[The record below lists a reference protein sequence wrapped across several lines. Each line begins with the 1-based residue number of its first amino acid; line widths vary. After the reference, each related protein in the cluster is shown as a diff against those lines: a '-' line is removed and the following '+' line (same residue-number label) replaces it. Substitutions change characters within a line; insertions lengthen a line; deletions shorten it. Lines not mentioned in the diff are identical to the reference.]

1 MTAPREHAEL
11 AILYFSDSA
20 LRCWVR
26 EIGRNDE
33 WGLMCH
39 PSFNSPDL
47 EYYVGHEPP
56 PPIKR
61 TITLT
66 VNGKEWVLPEP
77 MTDDAQRR
85 FYYISEANSV
95 QAGSKGNDYYDNL
108 LAHIKMNGGSVYATE
123 ADAQAWADF
132 NKWCRGGGV

>member
-1 MTAPREHAEL
+1 MTTPQEHAEL
-11 AILYFSDSA
+11 SARYFADNTLKCWTRFKRGNKEWALMEEPVFDS
-20 LRCWVR
+20 
-26 EIGRNDE
+26 
-33 WGLMCH
+33 
-39 PSFNSPDL
+39 SDL

-56 PPIKR
+56 PPVKR

-66 VNGKEWVLPEP
+66 VNGREWVLPEP